1 MECRLFK
8 HVDSKWK
15 FFCQSNVPY
24 YLKVEIGETFFIV
37 LETTEQQKIP
47 ERSSY
52 TRQSKS
58 VLRVFIQLQH
68 FS

>member
-8 HVDSKWK
+8 HVDSKCK

-24 YLKVEIGETFFIV
+24 YLKVEIGKTFFIV
-37 LETTEQQKIP
+37 LETTEQQKIL
-47 ERSSY
+47 ERSSC

-58 VLRVFIQLQH
+58 MLRDFIQSQH